1 MKTCDIL
8 VKNCRVL
15 NADMSISDECSVV
28 IDQSW
33 IKEIGAT
40 VDLFCHSVGFGSNDH
55 ELGYMGQNSG
65 NHLLVALP
73 HLVKS
78 GLPVGER
85 VRPCDD
91 YSALG
96 LPFGRKPYL
105 LYVRFRL
112 ACRSRRGYRAIRHSR

>member
-40 VDLFCHSVGFGSNDH
+40 VDLEAAYNAATVLDGKDKLLMPGFVDGH
-55 ELGYMGQNSG
+55 MHTCQQ
-65 NHLLVALP
+65 LLRGRVADEYP
-73 HLVKS
+73 MVWT
-78 GLPVGER
+78 
-85 VRPCDD
+85 
-91 YSALG
+91 
-96 LPFGRKPYL
+96 
-105 LYVRFRL
+105 RFWFPL
-112 ACRSRRGYRAIRHSR
+112 RAISTQKTLMSAQKWPAWK